1 MNKSKISHFVNFVH
15 PEIRILTW
23 PFNIGNM
30 VGSGGFK
37 TKSTPKSAIGS
48 KSPKIAKSRESK
60 KY

>member
-1 MNKSKISHFVNFVH
+1 MIPYVNFVH